1 MASTFFSLFFFF
13 SSQIR
18 KNLLSSLSSLLSH
31 RSSRERESD
40 SLGEH
45 RRIKLQLS
53 LDNDNDDDDDDDDD
67 GDDDEDEGFSSVA
80 RYDGV
85 EAKRSCRDV
94 PRWWR
99 NEE

>member
-53 LDNDNDDDDDDDDD
+53 LENNDDDDDDDD
-67 GDDDEDEGFSSVA
+67 GDEGFSSVA

-99 NEE
+99 NGE

>member
-1 MASTFFSLFFFF
+1 MASTFFSLSLLLLLFSNPKKSSLFSFF
-13 SSQIR
+13 S
-18 KNLLSSLSSLLSH
+18 LSH

-53 LDNDNDDDDDDDDD
+53 LDNANNDDDDDDD
-67 GDDDEDEGFSSVA
+67 GDDDEGFSSVA

>member
-53 LDNDNDDDDDDDDD
+53 LDNDVDDDD